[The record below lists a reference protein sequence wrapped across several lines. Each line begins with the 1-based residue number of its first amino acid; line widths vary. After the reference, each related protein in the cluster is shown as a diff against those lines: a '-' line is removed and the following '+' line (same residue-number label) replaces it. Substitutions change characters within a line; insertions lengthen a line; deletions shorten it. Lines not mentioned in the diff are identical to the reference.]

1 MLSYPEALKI
11 VLAAAPILD
20 TEYINL
26 EDSLGRILAEDVK
39 SDRNYPPFNRAAMDG
54 FAFRKTDYEAG
65 NRIFF
70 IKGSRLAGEENT
82 VEILSNEAL
91 KIMTGAKVP
100 ADLDAIIKIEDC
112 QIDGNSVNFSE
123 QNLKDFQHI
132 AKMGEDILPNMPVL
146 LIGME
151 INHAEL
157 GLLATL
163 GKPQVCVYKMPKVA
177 LISTGT
183 ELKKPSDEVTDF
195 QIRESN
201 SYVLRGQLNYLNIKP
216 EQVYL
221 VEDDPEKMKSVLESA
236 LQADIVILTGGVSM
250 GDADYVPKILQDAG
264 VEKLFHKTAIKPGK
278 PIWFGKKGNAVVF
291 ALPGNPLSAQITFKL
306 FVDPYIRRSV
316 NRMSQRWHKLIFDSQ
331 KNNNTGL
338 DLFFPIVVRNGKVR
352 AMNFNGSGDIK
363 ATLFSDGIGWLR
375 ADQEKLSQGE
385 NIDIMLWQDFLK
397 S

>member
-11 VLAAAPILD
+11 VLATAPILD

-54 FAFRKTDYEAG
+54 FAFRRADFENG
-65 NRIFF
+65 NRTFH
-70 IKGSRLAGEENT
+70 IKATRLAGEENS
-82 VEILSNEAL
+82 VEINKNEVL

-100 ADLDAIIKIEDC
+100 TDLDAIIKIEDC
-112 QIDGNSVNFSE
+112 TIDGSNVTFSE
-123 QNLKDFQHI
+123 QKVKDFQHI

-163 GKPQVCVYKMPKVA
+163 GKPTVCVYKKPTIT

-183 ELKKPSDEVTDF
+183 ELKKPGDNVSDF

-201 SYVLRGQLNYLNIKP
+201 SFVLRGQLNYLNIKP
-216 EQVYL
+216 ESVFL
-221 VEDDPEKMKSVLESA
+221 VEDDAEKMSNVLNQA
-236 LQADIVILTGGVSM
+236 LETDIIILTGGVSM
-250 GDADYVPKILQDAG
+250 GDADYVPKILQEAG

-278 PIWFGKKGNAVVF
+278 PIWFGKKGKTVVF

-316 NRMSQRWHKLIFDSQ
+316 NRMSQRWHKLIFDNQ

-338 DLFFPIVVRNGKVR
+338 DLFFPVVVRNGKVR

-375 ADQEKLSQGE
+375 SDQEKLDTGE
-385 NIDIMLWQDFLK
+385 DINIMLWQDFLK